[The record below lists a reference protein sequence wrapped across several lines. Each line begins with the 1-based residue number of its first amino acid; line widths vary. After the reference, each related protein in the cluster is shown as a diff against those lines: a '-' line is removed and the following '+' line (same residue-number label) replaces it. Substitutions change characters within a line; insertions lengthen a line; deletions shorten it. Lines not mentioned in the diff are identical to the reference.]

1 MPKIKRK
8 SKAVRK
14 AEREL
19 RLAHQKRKQTDY
31 YVIPVGLE
39 YKK

>member
-1 MPKIKRK
+1 MSKKKRK

-19 RLAHQKRKQTDY
+19 GLSHQRRKQVDY
-31 YVIPVGLE
+31 YITPVGME

>member
-1 MPKIKRK
+1 MSKRKRK

-14 AEREL
+14 AERQL

-31 YVIPVGLE
+31 YVTSVGLE